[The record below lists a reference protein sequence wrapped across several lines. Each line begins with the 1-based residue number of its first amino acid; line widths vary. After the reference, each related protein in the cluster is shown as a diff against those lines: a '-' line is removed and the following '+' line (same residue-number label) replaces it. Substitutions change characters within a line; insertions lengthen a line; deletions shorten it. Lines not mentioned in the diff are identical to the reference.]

1 MHSRRN
7 HVKSLYRTGAKF
19 FQVLIVLAFIFSLL
33 GVRPAGEAFAEGG
46 VTKIAVITDFG
57 VAISDSH
64 KANIATLVTNWDP
77 DAVVTG
83 GDNYHDRAP
92 SCGSYAECVAGY
104 NSYTAGYTDFVSSE
118 TFFPAYGNHDA
129 GHSAAYIS
137 YFSYLPSDPDPNH
150 LYYDVKIGN
159 IHFWVLNGNVTLAGS
174 AQETWLAA
182 NAPDESVAWNIVIVH
197 QPPYGTGFYGDSDG
211 TGFFGDD
218 TILDYENYGIDFVIG
233 GHNHHYERL
242 VKDGVR
248 YFIAGRAGVTE
259 GGRTCTGI
267 GSAATVEFCAGTQN
281 PPLDNYGYMQ
291 IVATTTEIS
300 LSFVDE
306 SGVVKDTFTKII
318 EGPINTAITSVAV
331 SDIDVPAALGK
342 PDTEATIA
350 ATPAAGI
357 TSTTAAV
364 TWDPDENPFDYITVY
379 TASVTLTAAT
389 GHKFTS
395 GTSATVNGQEADV
408 VLNGD
413 GTVTI
418 SYTFPMTEAEPVVY
432 EIYLPLIMK

>member
-7 HVKSLYRTGAKF
+7 YAKSLYHTGAKF

-33 GVRPAGEAFAEGG
+33 GVRPAGEALAEEG

-57 VAISDSH
+57 VNISDTH
-64 KANIATLVTNWDP
+64 KANIATLVTNWAP

-83 GDNYHDRAP
+83 GDNDHDREP
-92 SCGSYAECVAGY
+92 SCSSYAECIAGY
-104 NSYTAGYTDFVSSE
+104 NSYTPGYTDFVTSE
-118 TFFPAYGNHDA
+118 TFFPSYGNHDA
-129 GHSAAYIS
+129 WTHSAEYTS
-137 YFSYLPSDPDPNH
+137 YFSYLPSSPDPNH
-150 LYYDVKIGN
+150 FYYDVVIGN

-182 NAPDESVAWNIVIVH
+182 NAPDESVAWNIVVVH
-197 QPPYGTGFYGDSDG
+197 QAPYGTGFYGDLASTQLAYQD
-211 TGFFGDD
+211 
-218 TILDYENYGIDFVIG
+218 YGIDFVIS

-242 VKDGVR
+242 ERNGVR

-259 GGRTCTGI
+259 GGRTCDGTG
-267 GSAATVEFCAGTQN
+267 SVATVEFCAGTQN

-306 SGVVKDTFTKII
+306 SGAVKDTFTKII

-331 SDIDVPAALGK
+331 SDIDVPAALGT

-350 ATPAAGI
+350 ATPSGGI
-357 TSTTAAV
+357 TSPTAIV
-364 TWDPDENPFDYITVY
+364 TWSPPHSQFGFSEDY
-379 TASVTLTAAT
+379 TASVTLTAKS
-389 GHKFTS
+389 GYEFTS
-395 GTSATVNGQEADV
+395 GTTATVNGEPA
-408 VLNGD
+408 
-413 GTVTI
+413 GTVLLNSEGTLTI
-418 SYTFPMTEAEPVVY
+418 SYRFPMTEPEPVFN
-432 EIYLPLIMK
+432 ELYLPLILK